1 MCRPRTAPGSQ
12 RCLHAVFTRRSNA
25 ERSTAAAA
33 TPQQRSSNALETPLP
48 YTQPSRSPAPP
59 HAALT
64 SLSRRLNASFTL
76 PAHRSHTA
84 ATPLQRHPDA
94 AECSPHAAE
103 CSPHAPPTHF
113 ALHNALTP
121 PQRRRNAAV
130 TPLHV
135 ALTPP
140 SRRCRCTRC
149 SLFPSSLL
157 PPLRLTQRPTPPQR
171 RRNAALTRPPSRSP
185 RAAARRPRWGLPAV
199 VRPLCRH
206 ANVIHKRSQSLI
218 VLLWW
223 LSIQRLTTGCTP

>member
-103 CSPHAPPTHF
+103 CSLTQRPHPAATPPQRCRYAAARRPHTALTPLPLHALLTVPLFPSPPTSPYTTPHT
-113 ALHNALTP
+113 AATP
-121 PQRRRNAAV
+121 PQRRPHAAALSQ
-130 TPLHV
+130 PL
-135 ALTPP
+135 
-140 SRRCRCTRC
+140 RRCTA
-149 SLFPSSLL
+149 P
-157 PPLRLTQRPTPPQR
+157 
-171 RRNAALTRPPSRSP
+171 
-185 RAAARRPRWGLPAV
+185 
-199 VRPLCRH
+199 
-206 ANVIHKRSQSLI
+206 
-218 VLLWW
+218 
-223 LSIQRLTTGCTP
+223 